1 MAFLPILLS
10 LTLLLSVGAAGE
22 LISTGAEQDSHD
34 APQQNSCPAYSGREE
49 ELSYFVNATTPAA
62 KEPSASSLLEDATD
76 GAKKLGAYVELTESA
91 LQFALEKQ
99 PLALVLYSNARCTD
113 ASPLAQAFVGV
124 AKSFTRMSLLEPRPL
139 FAKAVPEDGASKR
152 KRGMRQ
158 GGDDECELFLS
169 YRQQTPDATE
179 EEGEKMA
186 LPLLA
191 GSTDDE
197 IKLQVIK
204 LAFPSSLR
212 AVSKQMLEELL
223 FEFPRALVRFFLRPA
238 DITPVPTGLLV
249 ATSRVP
255 IIDVHDPHLASLYA
269 IEAPNQLL
277 IGPGGRREVFALD
290 ANNEEEQARGIY
302 QGLYHRVFLVLR
314 IVLFVSLRLIR
325 ALEAEP
331 ATVLPLSSLTAPSIF
346 TELRPVALFFGG
358 AEPAVVEDFAFTEA
372 AAAWGQTMAFCS
384 SVRPSALQSRAIDYL
399 GIREMPLPQ
408 VVIVSKIDNPKLT
421 TKFICP
427 DISSVTRIT
436 QCLTDFKNAKLAPYY
451 KTAAPPMMQKGPV
464 YELVASRFNSVV
476 LDSAQEVLLLVYS
489 PACPHSAIFMPVFE
503 ELAVRVANEEFL
515 LVARLDGTA
524 NEVEGFTVPFRPDTK
539 EEASENGA
547 SGQPDPVSVHGYPV
561 VVFFAKKDPQQNT
574 KVPIVYTGP
583 RNADAL
589 RNFVISQ
596 TALQAHEDL

>member
-10 LTLLLSVGAAGE
+10 VTLVLSAGAIGDLLDTS
-22 LISTGAEQDSHD
+22 AEQQSHD
-34 APQQNSCPAYSGREE
+34 APQQLSCPAHCGREE
-49 ELSYFVNATTPAA
+49 ELSYFQNATTTKA
-62 KEPSASSLLEDATD
+62 KETSASPKDAIE
-76 GAKKLGAYVELTESA
+76 GAKKDGAYVELTESA

-99 PLALVLYSNARCTD
+99 QCTD
-113 ASPLAQAFVGV
+113 TSPLAQAFVGV
-124 AKSFTRMSLLEPRPL
+124 AKSFARMSSLEPRPL
-139 FAKAVPEDGASKR
+139 FAKAVPDDGASKR
-152 KRGMRQ
+152 RPGMRQ

-169 YRQQTPDATE
+169 YTQQSPDAGR

-197 IKLQVIK
+197 IKLQIIK
-204 LAFPSSLR
+204 LAFPRSLR
-212 AVSKQMLEELL
+212 ASSKQMLEELL

-238 DITPVPTGLLV
+238 DITPVPTALLV
-249 ATSRVP
+249 AASRVP
-255 IIDVHDPHLASLYA
+255 IIDVHDPHLASLH
-269 IEAPNQLL
+269 Q
-277 IGPGGRREVFALD
+277 
-290 ANNEEEQARGIY
+290 
-302 QGLYHRVFLVLR
+302 
-314 IVLFVSLRLIR
+314 LRLIR

-346 TELRPVALFFGG
+346 TELRPVAFFFGG
-358 AEPAVVEDFAFTEA
+358 AEPAVAEDFAFAEA
-372 AAAWGQTMAFCS
+372 AAAWGQAMAFCS
-384 SVRPSALQSRAIDYL
+384 SVRPSALQSRAISYL

-408 VVIVSKIDNPKLT
+408 VVIVSKIDDPKLT

-427 DISSVTRIT
+427 DISSVTSIT
-436 QCLTDFKNAKLAPYY
+436 QCLTDFKDGKLAPYY
-451 KTAAPPMMQKGPV
+451 KSAAPPKMQKGPV
-464 YELVASRFNSVV
+464 YELVGSRFNSVV

-489 PACPHSAIFMPVFE
+489 PACPHSAIFMPAFE
-503 ELAVRVANEEFL
+503 ELAVRVANEESL
-515 LVARLDGTA
+515 LVARLDGTE
-524 NEVEGFTVPFRPDTK
+524 NEVEGLTVPSRPHTK
-539 EEASENGA
+539 EEALENG
-547 SGQPDPVSVHGYPV
+547 SPGQPDPVSVHGYPV